1 MAHGV
6 EWGNAQDSLG
16 SLRIQA
22 GPQGRQ
28 SGMIECILPEALSP
42 AEFYGLIRGE
52 DGKAVPTQ
60 LSSKSPKRLFWCLEK
75 PLAANAFRFA
85 FTAFASTLKAFGRFK
100 LPIAYATYLVVVS
113 LRVSLYE

>member
-16 SLRIQA
+16 RIRIQA

-52 DGKAVPTQ
+52 DGKAVPTR
-60 LSSKSPKRLFWCLEK
+60 LASKSPSDCFGASKNLWRQT
-75 PLAANAFRFA
+75 PFA
-85 FTAFASTLKAFGRFK
+85 TTR
-100 LPIAYATYLVVVS
+100 
-113 LRVSLYE
+113 

>member
-16 SLRIQA
+16 RIRIQA

-42 AEFYGLIRGE
+42 AEFYELIRGE

-75 PLAANAFRFA
+75 PLAANAFRDYEVIEKSK
-85 FTAFASTLKAFGRFK
+85 ASPEKMTCQNRGG
-100 LPIAYATYLVVVS
+100 
-113 LRVSLYE
+113 